1 MSLPK
6 LFSYDSKNRIKEW
19 YVTVEGDTFKVFSG
33 LKSGKVSCKST
44 TKCTGKN
51 IGKAN
56 ETTPEQ
62 QAEKEALAK
71 WTKQKDKNYHEVL
84 GEAKEKTLP
93 MLAGKY
99 QDNSHKVNWPWYGL
113 YKLDGVRCTV
123 FCEDGK
129 VRFQSRGGKDYPVIE
144 EIAEELLDNYF
155 LDNHELVFD
164 GELYSHKYHL
174 EDIVSA
180 VKKHNIM
187 TPDLVFY
194 MFDMYDPAKPDQSYR
209 DRYIDLKNLNALK
222 DHCEIDR
229 TNVIKRV
236 TLESEQDMLRLHEQA
251 TKEGFEGVVLRD
263 PEAPY
268 VFNQR
273 KTTFLKYKESLDKEF
288 KVVDIVLDKNGGGI
302 PVCEIEISTQD
313 EPVQFKANYAG
324 THEFRRLLA
333 ENSNEY
339 IGKWL
344 TVEFESYSKYGVPLK
359 PIGKCF
365 REVNEKGAVLE

>member
-33 LKSGKVSCKST
+33 LKGGKVSCKST

-51 IGKAN
+51 IGKVN

-99 QDNSHKVNWPWYGL
+99 QDNSHMVNWPWYGL

-129 VRFQSRGGKDYPVIE
+129 VRFQSRGGKDYPVIDRV
-144 EIAEELLDNYF
+144 AKELLDYYF
-155 LDNHELVFD
+155 RDNPDLVFD
-164 GELYSHKYHL
+164 GELYAHGYHL

-180 VKKHNIM
+180 AKKYNS
-187 TPDLVFY
+187 TTDKLVFY
-194 MFDMYDPAKPDQSYR
+194 MFDMYDPAKPDQPYK
-209 DRYIDLKNLNALK
+209 DRYKSLKTLNALSNP
-222 DHCEIDR
+222 CY
-229 TNVIKRV
+229 TNVV
-236 TLESEQDMLRLHEQA
+236 LAYSMLSEQDMLRLHKQA
-251 TKEGFEGVVLRD
+251 TEEGYEGVVLRD

-273 KTTFLKYKESLDKEF
+273 KTTFLKYKESLDREF
-288 KVVDIVLDKNGGGI
+288 RVVDIVLDKNGGGI
-302 PVCEIEISTQD
+302 PVCEIYSMYCDLPET
-313 EPVQFKANYAG
+313 FKANYAG

-333 ENSNEY
+333 QYPNEY